1 MSKTGQLS
9 AVYDRAKRGRR
20 ERQAMTAADLRDAY
34 AIAVRRNDWDFAATL
49 EMELAELQES
59 RER

>member
-1 MSKTGQLS
+1 
-9 AVYDRAKRGRR
+9 
-20 ERQAMTAADLRDAY
+20 MTAADLRDAY